1 MPPWLDWLDWLK
13 WDCIGAGIVG
23 KILGLWSSFCVS
35 AIRELFRLTLGL
47 VRGPRASADWTPQ
60 PGNYACKVPKRTE
73 PSFLGRVGK
82 TATSTLVTV
91 GVWSAITWKP
101 IWIAAGPTGDKILT
115 GVLLLVSAAWPISL
129 VWIWLSRLQPTIADR
144 KARRSHYPGSNRAN
158 AA

>member
-23 KILGLWSSFCVS
+23 KILGLWSRFCVS
-35 AIRELFRLTLGL
+35 VIRRLFRLTRAM
-47 VRGPRASADWTPQ
+47 VRGPRASAGWTPQ
-60 PGNYACKVPKRTE
+60 PANYACKVPKRTE
-73 PSFLGRVGK
+73 PSFFGRVGK
-82 TATSTLVTV
+82 TAISTLVTV

-115 GVLLLVSAAWPISL
+115 VVLLFVSAAWPISL
-129 VWIWLSRLQPTIADR
+129 VWIWFSKPRSTKADR
-144 KARRSHYPGSNRAN
+144 KARPSPYSRSNRAN